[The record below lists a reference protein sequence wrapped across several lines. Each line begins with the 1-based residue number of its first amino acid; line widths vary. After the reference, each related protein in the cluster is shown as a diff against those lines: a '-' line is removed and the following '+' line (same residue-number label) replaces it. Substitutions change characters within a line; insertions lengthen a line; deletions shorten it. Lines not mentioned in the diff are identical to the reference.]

1 MREVK
6 FRAWDKI
13 LQGYTKNSM
22 GLFHNE
28 GIITFDVGT
37 RYIFEQYTGLKD
49 KNGVEI
55 YEGDIV
61 SYAGFEGYIIVKWE
75 TFGWRLEHIT
85 PEIDR
90 YIQRLSWPPLQLPSG
105 NFEYIEVIG
114 NIHQNPELME
124 NK

>member
-1 MREVK
+1 MREIK
-6 FRAWDKI
+6 YRAWDKI

-49 KNGVEI
+49 KNGVKGYFGEI
-55 YEGDIV
+55 AKHDDGCFGV
-61 SYAGFEGYIIVKWE
+61 VKWDDRALRVYFDWDDKKR
-75 TFGWRLEHIT
+75 TY
-85 PEIDR
+85 PNPYSDYID
-90 YIQRLSWPPLQLPSG
+90 
-105 NFEYIEVIG
+105 FVFVG
-114 NIHQNPELME
+114 NIHQNPELLE

>member
-37 RYIFEQYTGLKD
+37 RYIFEQYTGRKD

-55 YEGDIV
+55 WDGDN
-61 SYAGFEGYIIVKWE
+61 
-75 TFGWRLEHIT
+75 
-85 PEIDR
+85 
-90 YIQRLSWPPLQLPSG
+90 LQTTRHG
-105 NFEYIEVIG
+105 IG
-114 NIHQNPELME
+114 R
-124 NK
+124 